1 MNKTIKTL
9 SKVVRDNKK
18 QSILTPVFVAFEVII
33 ETSIPLIMALMIDT
47 MGTAT
52 MTPIYVYGTVLVL
65 MALCSLLFGIL
76 GGISASTASTGFA
89 RNLRHDLFFKVQD
102 FSFVE
107 INKFSTSSLVTR
119 LTTDV
124 TNTQMAYFM
133 TIRIAVRAPLMVI
146 FALTGS
152 FLISWKMGVLMLC
165 IIPFLSVGLFF
176 VFKKVDPIFRR
187 IFKKYDRVN
196 NSVKENVEGIRVTK
210 SFARERH
217 EQRKF
222 DRSVEAI
229 RDNFTHAEKVVA
241 LNTPIMNFSVY
252 IAILLVSL
260 LGSRLIIQSQGSEL
274 TSAQLSS
281 VITYAIQILSSLFML
296 SQVLVMISLSTESA
310 HRIAEVLQ
318 TESTLDPNLGGLT
331 EMKDGSIIFEN
342 VNFKYNKESTKFNL
356 EGINLHI
363 KSGQTI
369 GIIGSTGSAKTTMI
383 QLIPRLFDTT
393 EGSVIVGGN
402 NVKDYNLK
410 YLRDNVAVVLQKN
423 VLFSGSIYENVRW
436 GNKDATDEQVEH
448 VCKMAQADEF
458 IQQLSGKYNYRIER
472 GGTNVSG
479 GQKQRLCI
487 ARALLKKPK
496 IIIFDDSTSA
506 VDTKTDSK
514 IRAGM
519 TADIP
524 GTTKIIIAQRV
535 SSIQDADRILVMDTG
550 RIIEDGNHESLM
562 VRNGIYKEIFTSQTK
577 GSK

>member
-1 MNKTIKTL
+1 MNKTIMTL

-210 SFARERH
+210 SFAREGH

-393 EGSVIVGGN
+393 EGSVIVGEN

>member
-1 MNKTIKTL
+1 MNKTITTL
-9 SKVVRDNKK
+9 SKVIRDNKK
-18 QSILTPVFVAFEVII
+18 QSILTPIYVAGEVIV
-33 ETSIPLIMALMIDT
+33 ETSIPLVMALMIDT
-47 MGTAT
+47 MGTTT

-65 MALCSLLFGIL
+65 MALFSLLFGIL

-146 FALTGS
+146 FALAGS
-152 FLISWKMGVLMLC
+152 FIISWKMAVLMLC
-165 IIPFLSVGLFF
+165 IIPFLSVGLYF
-176 VFKKVDPIFRR
+176 VFKKVGPIFRK
-187 IFKKYDRVN
+187 IFKKYDIVN

-210 SFARERH
+210 SFAREEH
-217 EQRKF
+217 EQEKF
-222 DRSVEAI
+222 DKNVEAI

-252 IAILLVSL
+252 VAILLVSL

-281 VITYAIQILSSLFML
+281 LITYAIQILSSLFML

-310 HRIAEVLQ
+310 HRIADVLQ
-318 TESTLDPNLGGLT
+318 TESTLDPNLSGLT
-331 EMKDGSIIFEN
+331 EMKDGSITFEN
-342 VNFKYNKESTKFNL
+342 VNFKYNKESTKYNL
-356 EGINLHI
+356 EGINLQI

-393 EGSVIVGGN
+393 KGSVLVGGV

-410 YLRDNVAVVLQKN
+410 FLRDNVAVVLQKN
-423 VLFSGSIYENVRW
+423 VLFSGSIYENIRW
-436 GNKDATDEQVEH
+436 GNKEATDEQVEH
-448 VCKMAQADEF
+448 VCKLAQADEF

-524 GTTKIIIAQRV
+524 DTTKIIIAQRV
-535 SSIQDADRILVMDTG
+535 SSIQDADRILVMDAG
-550 RIIEDGNHESLM
+550 KIIEDGNHESLM
-562 VRNGIYKEIFTSQTK
+562 VRNGIYKEIYTSQTK

>member
-1 MNKTIKTL
+1 MTL